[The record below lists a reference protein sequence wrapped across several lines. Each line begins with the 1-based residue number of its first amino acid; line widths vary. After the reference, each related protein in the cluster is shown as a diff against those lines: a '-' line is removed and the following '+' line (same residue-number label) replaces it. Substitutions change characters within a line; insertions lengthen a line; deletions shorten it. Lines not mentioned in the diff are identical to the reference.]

1 MSASGKDVKLPKSL
15 PPYGDYQNEIY
26 LAGLEGVLPQ
36 FPVDYRTLEARGAGA
51 LPASV
56 RSYVQSGCG
65 DETTQIRN
73 VEAFGHWGMTPRMMV
88 DSSKRDLSIEL
99 FDLKLPSPLFMA
111 PIGMTGEC
119 TQDSHGDLAAA
130 RASVL
135 TRVPMMATTLSNDP
149 LETVAAT
156 LGDMPGFFQ
165 LYCPKDKA
173 LAESLIQRAQA
184 AGFKG
189 IVVSLDAGDSGWR
202 PRDLA
207 SANFSRA
214 TRPCAGQLHIGP
226 SFSEDVGQGCSNR
239 HQGRGAA
246 LVFKVRK
253 SINVGRH
260 ALPEVNNKVAAD
272 LERHMPSRRCASCD

>member
-1 MSASGKDVKLPKSL
+1 MSTSGKDVKLPKSL

-36 FPVDYRTLEARGAGA
+36 FPVDYRTLEARAAGA

-56 RSYVQSGCG
+56 LSYVQSGCG

-99 FDLKLPSPLFMA
+99 FGLKLPSPLFMA
-111 PIGMTGEC
+111 PIGITGLC

-130 RASVL
+130 RTSVL

-165 LYCPKDKA
+165 LY
-173 LAESLIQRAQA
+173 
-184 AGFKG
+184 
-189 IVVSLDAGDSGWR
+189 
-202 PRDLA
+202 
-207 SANFSRA
+207 
-214 TRPCAGQLHIGP
+214 
-226 SFSEDVGQGCSNR
+226 
-239 HQGRGAA
+239 
-246 LVFKVRK
+246 
-253 SINVGRH
+253 
-260 ALPEVNNKVAAD
+260 
-272 LERHMPSRRCASCD
+272 

>member
-1 MSASGKDVKLPKSL
+1 
-15 PPYGDYQNEIY
+15 
-26 LAGLEGVLPQ
+26 
-36 FPVDYRTLEARGAGA
+36 
-51 LPASV
+51 
-56 RSYVQSGCG
+56 
-65 DETTQIRN
+65 
-73 VEAFGHWGMTPRMMV
+73 MTPRMMV
-88 DSSKRDLSIEL
+88 DNSKRDLSIEL
-99 FDLKLPSPLFMA
+99 FGLKLPSPLFMA
-111 PIGMTGEC
+111 PIGVTGLC

-165 LYCPKDKA
+165 LYTPKDKA
-173 LAESLIQRAQA
+173 FAESLIQRAEA

-189 IVVSLDAGDSGWR
+189 IVVSLDAWDTGWR

-207 SANFSRA
+207 SANF
-214 TRPCAGQLHIGP
+214 PQLRGHVLANYTSDPVFQKMLGK
-226 SFSEDVGQGCSNR
+226 GCSNR

-246 LVFKVRK
+246 LVCKVRK

-260 ALPEVNNKVAAD
+260 ALAEVNNKVAAD